1 MKSDIMMLKMLSGV
15 YWFDDALQT
24 ALMKAGFPPVS
35 RAQSMLFANIG
46 AGEQRATRLAAN
58 LGVTRQAIAQMITDL
73 EERGILK
80 VTVDPMDR
88 RARIVSFTEASTPLR
103 HAAED
108 VLRQLEKEL
117 RRRIGDVHMSALV
130 AALSRPWGDPP
141 EVSVAPRFAR
151 NAREFPALSGA
162 EKKKTARRG
171 TTKEPR

>member
-24 ALMKAGFPPVS
+24 ALTKAGFPTVS

-58 LGVTRQAIAQMITDL
+58 LGVTRQAIAQMITEL

-103 HAAED
+103 FAAED

-117 RRRIGDVHMSALV
+117 RRRIGDVHMTALV
-130 AALSRPWGDPP
+130 AALSKPWGEPP
-141 EVSVAPRFAR
+141 EVTVAPRFAR
-151 NAREFPALSGA
+151 NAGAIPPLSGSA
-162 EKKKTARRG
+162 KKKAPRRSTAKGQR
-171 TTKEPR
+171 